1 MKGNFD
7 MSLSIHDASV
17 PVLARVLTNLGAVLE
32 KGRLHAESEKLDPA
46 ILLGMRLYP
55 NMFALTRQVQV
66 VSDAAKG
73 GMARLA
79 AVEPPKFEDT
89 EASFEE
95 LKQRIDKTLAFVKGF
110 EARQLEG
117 AESRA
122 VVVKFPNGGVT
133 FKNGWDYL
141 LTFVLPNVFFH
152 SATAYDI
159 LRHAGVKLGKS
170 DFLGHIGN
178 S

>member
-1 MKGNFD
+1 

-17 PVLARVLTNLGAVLE
+17 PVLARALTNLSGVLE
-32 KGRLHAESEKLDPA
+32 KGRLHAENEKVEPA

-55 NMFALTRQVQV
+55 NMFPLTRQVQV
-66 VSDAAKG
+66 VSDGAKG
-73 GMARLA
+73 CMARLA
-79 AVEPPKFEDT
+79 AVEAPKYEDT
-89 EASFEE
+89 ESSFEQ

-117 AESRA
+117 AESRP
-122 VVVKFPNGGVT
+122 VVVKFPNGGVN

-141 LTFVLPNVFFH
+141 LTFVMPNIYFH

-170 DFLGHIGN
+170 DYLGSVGGG
-178 S
+178 